1 MKLILFFFFILT
13 GLFLIKPDTYSQVK
27 VLPPESGIYHTAFS
41 GLYSNRSKI
50 VSTDEVS
57 KFELLVNKKIVWL
70 NFNDNWFDGIK
81 FPSESV
87 KNIYSQGV
95 IPSIRMMPWSKYDKE
110 DQTYSLDKIIKGNFD
125 KELLQWAKD
134 AKLSG
139 APLLIDFAPE
149 PNGDWFPWSGVYNG
163 GGEKDKYGSKS
174 IPDGPEKFIDAYKH
188 IVDIFNNADAD
199 NITFVLHVNSISAP
213 AEEWNKVTNYYP
225 GDNYIDWIGINI
237 YGPQMWGDKYVRF
250 IDILDLIYPELCSL
264 SAEKP
269 IAILEFGVADYLP
282 NVDKAIW
289 LQSAL
294 YTVALPEYNRIKAIG
309 WWHSTW
315 LNKDGTMSA
324 LQIDSSPH
332 SLITYKEGIAQSNF
346 VSEVKLSK

>member
-1 MKLILFFFFILT
+1 MKLILIFLFTFT
-13 GLFLIKPDTYSQVK
+13 ELFLIKPDSYSQIK

-41 GLYSNRSKI
+41 GLYSKGSKI

-57 KFELLVNKKIVWL
+57 KFEALVNKKIVWL

-81 FPSESV
+81 FPAESV

-110 DQTYSLDKIIKGNFD
+110 DQTYSLDKIIKGDFD
-125 KELLQWAKD
+125 KELIQWAKD
-134 AKLSG
+134 AKLSS

-149 PNGDWFPWSGVYNG
+149 PNGDWFPWSGVLNG
-163 GGEKDKYGSKS
+163 GDEKNKYGSKDK
-174 IPDGPEKFIDAYKH
+174 PDATEKFTDAYKH
-188 IVDIFNNADAD
+188 IVNIFKDAGCE
-199 NITFVLHVNSISAP
+199 NITFVFHVNSISAP
-213 AEEWNKVTNYYP
+213 EEEWNKVTNYYP
-225 GDNYIDWIGINI
+225 GDDYVDWIGINI
-237 YGPQMWGDKYVRF
+237 YGPQMWGDPYVRF
-250 IDILDLIYPELCSL
+250 IDILDKVYPELCSL
-264 SAEKP
+264 STDKP

-282 NVDKAIW
+282 NVDKALW

-315 LNKDGTMSA
+315 FNKDGTMSA

-346 VSEVKLSK
+346 VSEVRLSK